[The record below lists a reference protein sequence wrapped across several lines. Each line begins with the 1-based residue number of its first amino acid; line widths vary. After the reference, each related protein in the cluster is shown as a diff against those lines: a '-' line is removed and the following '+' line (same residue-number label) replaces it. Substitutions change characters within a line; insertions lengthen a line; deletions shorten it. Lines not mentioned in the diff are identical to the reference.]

1 MGDTGNALL
10 AAVAIVG
17 ALYHRDRTGEGQFVS
32 TAIVN
37 AGLLHTGYAYLH
49 ADGTPAQW
57 GHVDAG
63 QYGLSP
69 TYRLFRCAG
78 DEWVAIAAVTDHQRQ
93 RLTGLVP
100 GDVEEWCSGRRA
112 GEVVAAL
119 DAAGV
124 PGEVVNESFCRE
136 LFADPEAERLGW
148 VSRTS
153 AGGVGRFED
162 PGLLIDFSATP
173 GGVQRGPCLC
183 GFWDAADEGRL
194 VIQRCA
200 TCARWQHPPRP
211 MCPECGSLDQ
221 AWAEVSGG
229 GVVYSCSVLHHPQH
243 PAFDYPVVAAL
254 VDLDEGVRLVSTVVG
269 VDAGLVRIGQ
279 RVHVRFA
286 PTTAGG
292 QIPVFAPEGRT

>member
-1 MGDTGNALL
+1 MRPFPEP
-10 AAVAIVG
+10 V
-17 ALYHRDRTGEGQFVS
+17 RT
-32 TAIVN
+32 
-37 AGLLHTGYAYLH
+37 
-49 ADGTPAQW
+49 
-57 GHVDAG
+57 
-63 QYGLSP
+63 
-69 TYRLFRCAG
+69 
-78 DEWVAIAAVTDHQRQ
+78 
-93 RLTGLVP
+93 
-100 GDVEEWCSGRRA
+100 
-112 GEVVAAL
+112 
-119 DAAGV
+119 
-124 PGEVVNESFCRE
+124 
-136 LFADPEAERLGW
+136 
-148 VSRTS
+148 
-153 AGGVGRFED
+153 ED
-162 PGLLIDFSATP
+162 NH
-173 GGVQRGPCLC
+173 

-269 VDAGLVRIGQ
+269 VDAGAVRIGQ